1 MIAQPGGSF
10 AAATSGVARHGM
22 SPQAARMF
30 ATIAIRTYCP
40 EQMSNLLGGNPSGQP
55 QIPGMTGIPGV

>member
-1 MIAQPGGSF
+1 
-10 AAATSGVARHGM
+10 M

-40 EQMSNLLGGNPSGQP
+40 EQMANLLGGNPSGP
-55 QIPGMTGIPGV
+55 PRFPGVTGIPGV